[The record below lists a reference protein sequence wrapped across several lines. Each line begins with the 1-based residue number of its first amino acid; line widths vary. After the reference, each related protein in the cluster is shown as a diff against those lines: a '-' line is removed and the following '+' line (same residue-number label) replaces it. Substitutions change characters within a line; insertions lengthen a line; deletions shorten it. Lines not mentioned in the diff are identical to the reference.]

1 MPIIRPTL
9 EALIT
14 QGASELESRLPGVLA
29 RARNSVV
36 GVLNRVFAGG
46 LSSLYK
52 YAETLAEQWWPD
64 RAAAEFLTEHG
75 ARWGVPQLPAA
86 LATGTVQFSGTNGTT
101 VPLGTVV
108 QLADGT
114 QYATTVGAAI
124 GGGVAN
130 IAVQAVLAGQA
141 GNAEIATS
149 LSLVTPIAGVN
160 TVASAYTAMA
170 GGADEEGIE
179 AWRARI
185 LARIRKPPQGG
196 AADDYLA
203 WAYAVP
209 GVTRAWV
216 QPNGLGAGTVV
227 VRFVR
232 DDDVSFI
239 PGAPEVAAVQ
249 AAIDAVRPVT
259 ATVTVL
265 APVATPQNFTIA
277 LGPDT
282 PAIRAAVQAELADL
296 YLRAAAPGGTML
308 ISQQREAISIATG
321 EVDHVLTVPALDQGH
336 AAGQLP
342 TLGVITW
349 A

>member
-1 MPIIRPTL
+1 MPINRPTL
-9 EALIT
+9 EALIS

-52 YAETLAEQWWPD
+52 YVEALADQWWPD
-64 RAAAEFLTEHG
+64 RAAPEFLPEHG
-75 ARWGVPQLPAA
+75 ARWGVPQVSAA
-86 LATGTVQFSGTNGTT
+86 AAAGAVQFGGTDGSV

-108 QLADGT
+108 QRADGV
-114 QYATTVGAAI
+114 QYSTTVGGAI
-124 GGGVAN
+124 GGGVVLLP
-130 IAVQAVLAGQA
+130 ITAVLAGQA
-141 GNAEIATS
+141 GNCEDGTV

-160 TVASAYTAMA
+160 TEAATVGALT
-170 GGADEEGIE
+170 GGADVEDIE

-216 QPNGLGAGTVV
+216 EPNALGAGTVV

-277 LGPDT
+277 LLPDT
-282 PAIRAAVQAELADL
+282 GTNRAAVQAELADL
-296 YLRAAAPGGTML
+296 YRRAAEPGGTML
-308 ISQQREAISIATG
+308 LSQQREAISIATG
-321 EVDHVLTVPALDQGH
+321 EVDHVITVPAANQVH
-336 AAGQLP
+336 TAGQLP